1 MSLTISFTDC
11 TMVSLFYSL
20 IHWYIILP
28 IAQASR
34 LVALFWVFS
43 LASAQLILD
52 KNINKFDGIKLI
64 NADSGIR
71 SVGYGYNMAPASS
84 AWTVGSGRT
93 FHLGSSPALFDSGLQ
108 SKQVYLK
115 GDTAGY
121 GTGLSAYTLGGIPSS
136 HQGMAVL
143 SLAGTPQMQQY
154 TTLLDNQAIQ
164 DTGAI
169 QLVQQESPVQIIQ
182 ARKADDSII
191 INRDLGL
198 NMAVG
203 RAAIDVAQPVTAAVT
218 SLGRKIEYVPMAY
231 SGQPASTQLV
241 NVPPNEQ
248 GLHINFVS
256 KSSPLTVSQQHIP
269 GKCHLAA

>member
-1 MSLTISFTDC
+1 
-11 TMVSLFYSL
+11 
-20 IHWYIILP
+20 
-28 IAQASR
+28 
-34 LVALFWVFS
+34 
-43 LASAQLILD
+43 
-52 KNINKFDGIKLI
+52 
-64 NADSGIR
+64 
-71 SVGYGYNMAPASS
+71 MAPASS

-115 GDTAGY
+115 GGTGYGTAGY
-121 GTGLSAYTLGGIPSS
+121 GTGLSAFTLGGIPSS
-136 HQGMAVL
+136 HQGLAVL
-143 SLAGTPQMQQY
+143 SLAGAPQTQQY

-169 QLVQQESPVQIIQ
+169 QLVQQESPVQIIE
-182 ARKADDSII
+182 ARKADDSILF
-191 INRDLGL
+191 NRDLGL
-198 NMAVG
+198 NLAVG
-203 RAAIDVAQPVTAAVT
+203 RAAVDVAQPVTAAVT
-218 SLGRKIEYVPMAY
+218 SIGRKIEYIPMAY

-269 GKCHLAA
+269 GKCHLAKTPILNSISSVVYFQVNLVKFT